1 MRLIFLYLKCIFF
14 FLEKSEKKL
23 KPLFPFV
30 NAHSNAVDSPSRK
43 QKQQWASGDTKKS
56 KKSLRSGS
64 VKERSDNF
72 PRTDRIIT
80 KHGLAMGSA
89 HPVARH
95 R

>member
-1 MRLIFLYLKCIFF
+1 MHF

-30 NAHSNAVDSPSRK
+30 NVHSNAVDSPSRK

-56 KKSLRSGS
+56 KKSLTSGS
-64 VKERSDNF
+64 VKERSDSF

-89 HPVARH
+89 HPVTRH